1 MIPQRY
7 PARAFTLSPERYEML
22 EDLAKKGQWSALVGE
37 LIEERWDQEHIAG
50 LRAAVVAL
58 MDEYKQNGIKEA

>member
-22 EDLAKKGQWSALVGE
+22 EDLAKKGQWSALVGD
-37 LIEERWDQEHIAG
+37 LIEERWDQEHIEG
-50 LRAAVVAL
+50 LRDAVVKL
-58 MDEYKQNGIKEA
+58 MAEYKANGTKEA